1 MKSQFVLYGM
11 AALVLPVGLG
21 FLTGCQ
27 EAADPA
33 AYQEFPDLETVKDK
47 SADSSAEN
55 QVNEP
60 SPAIAEKP
68 DQPAVAEASSKRAE
82 RQAAVASSNPNGPKA
97 KSRPG
102 ELVIANEGEKRE
114 IKLLVPEKRFTKASA
129 DGTLRVSYDDIDLL
143 KVLNANPVPLDI
155 TDYFPE
161 WLEGL
166 EGQRIRI
173 RGFMYPAYQET
184 GLKGFILARDN
195 DICCFGRDPKV
206 YDLIRVVMREGTTT
220 NYLPNRPFDVE
231 GTFHIVPEP
240 AGESLLMLYEIR
252 DAQVITG
259 R

>member
-11 AALVLPVGLG
+11 AALALPLGLV

-27 EAADPA
+27 EAADPV
-33 AYQEFPDLETVKDK
+33 AYQEFPDLETEAAKD
-47 SADSSAEN
+47 SNAPRQSAEAAR
-55 QVNEP
+55 
-60 SPAIAEKP
+60 PAIAEKAN
-68 DQPAVAEASSKRAE
+68 QPAIAQASGKRAE
-82 RQAAVASSNPNGPKA
+82 RQAALVKNNPNGPKA

-102 ELVIANEGEKRE
+102 ELVIANAGEKRE

-129 DGTLRVSYDDIDLL
+129 DGTLRVSYDDVDLL

-166 EGQRIRI
+166 DGQRIRI

-220 NYLPNRPFDVE
+220 DYLPNRPFDVV